1 MKRACPRSFA
11 PLLGA
16 LALLG
21 TTMVSAAP
29 SDPLIGDQWALDQIG
44 APCAWQAT
52 TGSREIIVAIVD
64 SGVDLQHPDFADR
77 VLPGYDFVDDDPDAS
92 DENGHGTNVAGIVAA
107 TLDNAEGIAGL
118 APGVSILPVRVM
130 DASGRGSE
138 EAIAAGVRF
147 SAEQGARV
155 INLSLGSTLVLAAE
169 EESTL
174 VKQAIRDAID
184 GGAVVVVAAGNDFVP
199 FPNSIAGENPDAMVV
214 AAIDPNDQKAD
225 FSNSGPWVSVGSPG
239 VQILS
244 AMPTYEVFLTSDEL
258 PRAERFRNDYD
269 YMSGTSQATPYV
281 AALAALLLSA
291 NPNLTPAEVREQIE
305 RTAVNISQLNPDVE
319 IGSGRIDACAA
330 LAPFVGQQPTPD
342 TPDQPTQ
349 PTPDAPNRP
358 TQPTPGAPDQ
368 PGRPNLPDAS
378 APDPGQI
385 ITLLLIPVIACVLV
399 LGGAL
404 LLIIVLV
411 RALTGRGRA
420 GGATPPPPPPAQAG
434 VVGLVLTVSGPA
446 GVQRYQIANGASLI
460 GRDAG
465 CTIVITGD
473 PTISRRHA
481 VLRIEP
487 QGMILEDAGSTHGTF
502 VNNRRIAGPTALRR
516 GDQLQFGQTRG
527 RID

>member
-1 MKRACPRSFA
+1 MKRRCSCHIA
-11 PLLGA
+11 PLIAA

-29 SDPLIGDQWALDQIG
+29 SDPLIGDQWALDQVG
-44 APCAWQAT
+44 ATCAWQST
-52 TGSREIIVAIVD
+52 TGSRDIIVAIVD

-77 VLPGYDFVDDDPDAS
+77 ILPGYDFVDDDPDAS

-155 INLSLGSTLVLAAE
+155 INLSLGSTLVLSAE
-169 EESTL
+169 EESEL
-174 VKQAIRDAID
+174 VKQAIRDAIA

-199 FPNSIAGENPDAMVV
+199 FPNSIAGETPDAMVI
-214 AAIDPNDQKAD
+214 AALDPNDQKAD
-225 FSNSGPWVSVGSPG
+225 FSNSGPWISVGAPG

-291 NPNLTPAEVREQIE
+291 DPALTPAEVREQIE
-305 RTAVNISQLNPDVE
+305 RTAVDISSINPDVE

-330 LAPFVGQQPTPD
+330 LAPFVGQHPAQPTPE
-342 TPDQPTQ
+342 TPDQSAQ
-349 PTPDAPNRP
+349 PTPETPDQSA
-358 TQPTPGAPDQ
+358 QPTPAL
-368 PGRPNLPDAS
+368 PGRPDVPGRP
-378 APDPGQI
+378 APDPGRI
-385 ITLLLIPVIACVLV
+385 LMLLLVPVVACVLV
-399 LGGAL
+399 FGGAL
-404 LLIIVLV
+404 LLIIMLV
-411 RALTGRGRA
+411 RAVTGGGRSGRA
-420 GGATPPPPPPAQAG
+420 APPPPAAAG
-434 VVGLVLTVSGPA
+434 AMGPVLAVNGPG
-446 GVQRYQIANGASLI
+446 GVQRYQIAGGASLI

-465 CTIVITGD
+465 CTIVISGD

-481 VLRIEP
+481 VLRVEP
-487 QGMILEDAGSTHGTF
+487 QGMTLEDAGSSHGTF
-502 VNNRRIAGPTALRR
+502 VNNRRITGATVLRR
-516 GDQLQFGQTRG
+516 GDQLSFGQTRG

>member
-1 MKRACPRSFA
+1 MKRPCFRHLA
-11 PLLGA
+11 PLIAA

-29 SDPLIGDQWALDQIG
+29 SDPLIDDQWALDQVG
-44 APCAWQAT
+44 ATCAWQST

-64 SGVDLQHPDFADR
+64 SGVDLQHPDLADR
-77 VLPGYDFVDDDPDAS
+77 ILPGYDFVDDDPDAS

-107 TLDNAEGIAGL
+107 TLNNAEGVAGL

-169 EESTL
+169 EESEL
-174 VKQAIRDAID
+174 VKQAIRDAIA

-214 AAIDPNDQKAD
+214 AALDPNDQKAD
-225 FSNSGPWVSVGSPG
+225 FSNSGPWISVGAPG

-291 NPNLTPAEVREQIE
+291 NPALTPAEVREQIE
-305 RTAVNISQLNPDVE
+305 RTATDISAVNPDVE

-330 LAPFVGQQPTPD
+330 LAPFVGQQPEQPTPA
-342 TPDQPTQ
+342 TPDQPEQ
-349 PTPDAPNRP
+349 PTPATPERPSLPERPSPPERPAPE
-358 TQPTPGAPDQ
+358 
-368 PGRPNLPDAS
+368 PGR
-378 APDPGQI
+378 I
-385 ITLLLIPVIACVLV
+385 LLLLLVPVAACVLV

-404 LLIIVLV
+404 LLIIMLV
-411 RALTGRGRA
+411 RAVTGRGRSS
-420 GGATPPPPPPAQAG
+420 GAAPPPPAGAG
-434 VVGLVLTVSGPA
+434 AMGPVLTVNGPG
-446 GVQRYQIANGASLI
+446 GVQRYQIAGGASLI

-465 CTIVITGD
+465 CTIVISGD

-481 VLRIEP
+481 VLRVEP
-487 QGMILEDAGSTHGTF
+487 QGMTLEDAGSSHGTL